1 MILYPET
8 LIPVGLIARNFR
20 KFYNINLFFMDKNT
34 LLAVVLSG
42 AIMVGWYALFPPPDP
57 PPREVVN
64 TVELATDQNITSSR
78 TESAV
83 TKYADSSFSTT
94 STLSSI
100 AEVDSSLPSKEII
113 IETDNY
119 RLVLDT
125 RGGIGKS
132 LQLKHFK
139 HTKPRLTLSTW
150 FPFLT
155 TFIGPDYRDEVTEDN
170 RVQMFGNHLEEVPAF
185 SQEFKNDTRT
195 SAAFRNAVFASSAE
209 NLVLEDGEGSA
220 TLTLTSPIV
229 NGLQMIKIFEV
240 TPDSYILNYRVQ
252 LINRS
257 NEVRA
262 LEVLYFFGEQR
273 LSDSNGGMQQVSH
286 EGPVFFFD
294 ESLQTESTDNIEN
307 ELPVTQMKWLG
318 VEDQYFIS
326 AAVPMTP
333 VRNGFFRAGA
343 YLSEPQPNVQGERM
357 LSPYFGVAL
366 PPTNLQPNLLVESDF
381 KMYYGPK
388 EDQELLKFGHSLVV
402 SHDMTLEILAAPL
415 LDLLRWIYGY
425 VGNYGVAIII
435 LTIIVRLV
443 LFPLTYKGMKSMK
456 RMQQLSPRMKKLQ
469 AKYKNNKEKLNKEM
483 MALYRKNRVNP
494 LGGCLPMLLQL
505 PVFFAL
511 YSSLSSAVELRHA
524 PFMLWISDLSQPDGL
539 GITPLLMGAS
549 MYFQQKL
556 TPQTAMMDSTQ
567 AKVMQMLPFIF
578 TIFTFTF
585 PSGLTL
591 YWVTSNILSIAQQQ
605 IINRIKTPE
614 MQD

>member
-1 MILYPET
+1 
-8 LIPVGLIARNFR
+8 
-20 KFYNINLFFMDKNT
+20 MDKNT

-42 AIMVGWYALFPPPDP
+42 AIMVGWYALFPPPEP

-64 TVELATDQNITSSR
+64 TVDQPLTEHKSASSR
-78 TESAV
+78 TELAETGYS
-83 TKYADSSFSTT
+83 DSTVSTAAP
-94 STLSSI
+94 LASI
-100 AEVDSSLPSKEII
+100 AEVDSSLPSKEVS

-125 RGGIGKS
+125 RGGIAKS

-150 FPFLT
+150 FPMLT
-155 TFIGPDYRDEVTEDN
+155 SFIGPDYRDEVTEDN
-170 RVQMFGNHLEEVPAF
+170 RVQMFGNHLAEVPAF
-185 SQEFKNDTRT
+185 TQEFKNDPKT
-195 SAAFRNAVFASSAE
+195 SALFRNAVFATSAE
-209 NLVLEDGEGSA
+209 EIVLDEGEGKV
-220 TLTLTSPIV
+220 TLTLTSPV
-229 NGLQMIKIFEV
+229 LNGLQLIKYFEV
-240 TPDSYILNYRVQ
+240 TPDSYIINYRVQ

-257 NEVRA
+257 NEAQAV
-262 LEVLYFFGEQR
+262 EVLYFFGEQR
-273 LSDSNGGMQQVSH
+273 LSDSNGGMSQVSH
-286 EGPVFFFD
+286 EGPVFYFD
-294 ESLQTESTDNIEN
+294 ESLQTETTDNIEG

-326 AAVPMTP
+326 AAVPMTT
-333 VRNGFFRAGA
+333 VRNGLFRAGA
-343 YLSEPQPNVQGERM
+343 YLSDPQPNVQGERL

-381 KMYYGPK
+381 RMYYGPK
-388 EDQELLKFGHSLVV
+388 EDEELLKFGHNLVV
-402 SHDMTLEILAAPL
+402 SHDMTLEVLAGPL
-415 LDLLRWIYGY
+415 LDLLRLIYSY

-443 LFPLTYKGMKSMK
+443 LFPLTFKGMKSMK

-483 MALYRKNRVNP
+483 MELYRKNRVNP
-494 LGGCLPMLLQL
+494 LGGCLPMLLQI

-524 PFMLWISDLSQPDGL
+524 PFMFWISDLSQPDGL

-591 YWVTSNILSIAQQQ
+591 YWVTSNVLSIAQQQ

>member
-1 MILYPET
+1 
-8 LIPVGLIARNFR
+8 
-20 KFYNINLFFMDKNT
+20 MDKNT
-34 LLAVVLSG
+34 LLAVLLSG
-42 AIMVGWYALFPPPDP
+42 AIMVGWYALFPPPEP
-57 PPREVVN
+57 PPQEVFN
-64 TVELATDQNITSSR
+64 TVDQSLNEQNSGSSR
-78 TESAV
+78 TDSTETRYTDSTLSSA
-83 TKYADSSFSTT
+83 AP
-94 STLSSI
+94 LSSI
-100 AEVDSSLPSKEII
+100 AEVDSSLPSREVS

-125 RGGIGKS
+125 RGGIAKS

-155 TFIGPDYRDEVTEDN
+155 SFIGPDYRDEVTEDN
-170 RVQMFGNHLEEVPAF
+170 RVEMLGNHLAEVPAF
-185 SQEFKNDTRT
+185 TQEFKNDQKT
-195 SAAFRNAVFASSAE
+195 SALFRNAVFATSAE
-209 NLVLEDGEGSA
+209 KIVLDEGEGKV
-220 TLTLTSPIV
+220 TLTLTSPIL
-229 NGLQMIKIFEV
+229 NGLQLIKFFEV
-240 TPDSYILNYRVQ
+240 TPGSYILNYRVQ

-257 NEVRA
+257 NEA
-262 LEVLYFFGEQR
+262 KSLEVLYFFGEQR
-273 LSDSNGGMQQVSH
+273 LSDSSGGMQQVSH
-286 EGPVFFFD
+286 EGPVFYFD
-294 ESLQTESTDNIEN
+294 ESLQTETTDNIEG

-326 AAVPMTP
+326 AAFPMTT

-343 YLSEPQPNVQGERM
+343 YLSAPQPNIQGERL

-381 KMYYGPK
+381 SMYYGPK
-388 EDQELLKFGHSLVV
+388 EDEELLKFGHNLVE
-402 SHDMTLEILAAPL
+402 SHDMTLEILAGPL
-415 LDLLRWIYGY
+415 LDLLRLIYGY

-443 LFPLTYKGMKSMK
+443 LFPLTFKGMKSMK

-483 MALYRKNRVNP
+483 MELYRKNRVNP
-494 LGGCLPMLLQL
+494 LGGCLPMLLQI

-524 PFMLWISDLSQPDGL
+524 PFMFWISDLSQPDGL

-556 TPQTAMMDSTQ
+556 TPQTAMMDPTQ

-591 YWVTSNILSIAQQQ
+591 YWVTSNVLSIAQQQ

-614 MQD
+614 MQE

>member
-1 MILYPET
+1 
-8 LIPVGLIARNFR
+8 
-20 KFYNINLFFMDKNT
+20 MDKNT

-42 AIMVGWYALFPPPDP
+42 AIMVGWYALFPPPEP

-64 TVELATDQNITSSR
+64 TVDQTLTEHKSASSR
-78 TESAV
+78 TEIAETGYS
-83 TKYADSSFSTT
+83 D
-94 STLSSI
+94 STLSTAAPLTSI
-100 AEVDSSLPSKEII
+100 AEVDSSLPSKEVS

-125 RGGIGKS
+125 RGGIAKS

-150 FPFLT
+150 FPMLT
-155 TFIGPDYRDEVTEDN
+155 SFIGPDYRDEVTEDN
-170 RVQMFGNHLEEVPAF
+170 RVQMFGNHLAEVPAF
-185 SQEFKNDTRT
+185 TQEFKNDPKT
-195 SAAFRNAVFASSAE
+195 SALFRNAVFAASAE
-209 NLVLEDGEGSA
+209 EIVLDEGEGKV
-220 TLTLTSPIV
+220 TLTLTSPV
-229 NGLQMIKIFEV
+229 LNGLQLIKYFEV
-240 TPDSYILNYRVQ
+240 TPDSYIINYRVQ

-257 NEVRA
+257 NEAQAV
-262 LEVLYFFGEQR
+262 EVLYFFGEQR
-273 LSDSNGGMQQVSH
+273 LSDSNGGMSQVSH
-286 EGPVFFFD
+286 EGPVFYFD
-294 ESLQTESTDNIEN
+294 ESLQTETTDNIEG

-326 AAVPMTP
+326 AAVPMTT
-333 VRNGFFRAGA
+333 VRNGLFRAGA
-343 YLSEPQPNVQGERM
+343 YLSDPQPNVQGERL

-381 KMYYGPK
+381 RMYYGPK
-388 EDQELLKFGHSLVV
+388 EDEELLKFGHNLVV
-402 SHDMTLEILAAPL
+402 SHDMTLEVLAGPL
-415 LDLLRWIYGY
+415 LDLLRLIYSY

-443 LFPLTYKGMKSMK
+443 LFPLTFKGMKSMK

-483 MALYRKNRVNP
+483 MELYRKNRVNP
-494 LGGCLPMLLQL
+494 LGGCLPMLLQI

-524 PFMLWISDLSQPDGL
+524 PFMFWISDLSQPDGL

-591 YWVTSNILSIAQQQ
+591 YWVTSNVLSIAQQQ

>member
-1 MILYPET
+1 
-8 LIPVGLIARNFR
+8 
-20 KFYNINLFFMDKNT
+20 MDKNT

-42 AIMVGWYALFPPPDP
+42 AIMVGWYALFPPPEP
-57 PPREVVN
+57 PPREIVQ
-64 TVELATDQNITSSR
+64 TSDQTLTEQNVASSR
-78 TESAV
+78 TET
-83 TKYADSSFSTT
+83 TKTGYIEPTHSTAAP
-94 STLSSI
+94 LSSI
-100 AEVDSSLPSKEII
+100 AEVDSSLPSKEVS

-125 RGGIGKS
+125 RGGIAKS

-150 FPFLT
+150 FPILT
-155 TFIGPDYRDEVTEDN
+155 SFIGPDYSDEVTENN
-170 RVQMFGNHLEEVPAF
+170 RVQMLGNHLAEVPAF
-185 SQEFKNDTRT
+185 SQDFKNAPEIT
-195 SAAFRNAVFASSAE
+195 ALFRNAVFASSAE
-209 NLVLEDGEGSA
+209 EIFAGEGEGNVV
-220 TLTLTSPIV
+220 LTLTSPII
-229 NGLQMIKIFEV
+229 NGLQLIKFFEV
-240 TPDSYILNYRVQ
+240 TPESYILNFRVQ

-257 NEVRA
+257 NKTQAV
-262 LEVLYFFGEQR
+262 EVLYFFGEQR
-273 LSDSNGGMQQVSH
+273 LSDSDGGMQQVSH
-286 EGPVFFFD
+286 EGPVFYFD
-294 ESLQTESTDNIEN
+294 ESLQTETTDNIEG

-343 YLSEPQPNVQGERM
+343 YLSDPQPNVQGERL

-381 KMYYGPK
+381 RMYFGPK
-388 EDQELLKFGHSLVV
+388 ADDELLKFGHNLVE
-402 SHDMTLEILAAPL
+402 SHDMMLETLAAPL
-415 LDLLRWIYGY
+415 LDLLRMIYGY

-435 LTIIVRLV
+435 LTTIVRLV
-443 LFPLTYKGMKSMK
+443 LFPLTFKGMKSMK
-456 RMQQLSPRMKKLQ
+456 RMQQLTPRMKKLQ
-469 AKYKNNKEKLNKEM
+469 EKYKNNKEKLNKEM
-483 MALYRKNRVNP
+483 MELYRKNRVNP

-511 YSSLSSAVELRHA
+511 YSALSSAVELRHA
-524 PFMLWISDLSQPDGL
+524 PFIFWISDLSQPDGL
-539 GITPLLMGAS
+539 GITPILMGAS
-549 MYFQQKL
+549 MYIQQKM

>member
-1 MILYPET
+1 
-8 LIPVGLIARNFR
+8 
-20 KFYNINLFFMDKNT
+20 MDKNT

-42 AIMVGWYALFPPPDP
+42 AIMIGWYAIFPPPEP
-57 PPREVVN
+57 PLNNVVN
-64 TVELATDQNITSSR
+64 TVDQTLTDQNAVSSR
-78 TESAV
+78 TDSSEL
-83 TKYADSSFSTT
+83 KYADSNLSTAEP
-94 STLSSI
+94 LSSI
-100 AEVDSSLPSKEII
+100 AEVDSSLPSKEVV
-113 IETDNY
+113 IETENY
-119 RLVLDT
+119 RLILDT

-155 TFIGPDYRDEVTEDN
+155 SFIGPDYRDEVTAGN

-185 SQEFKNDTRT
+185 TQEFINDAKT
-195 SAAFRNAVFASSAE
+195 SALFRNAVFASSAE
-209 NLVLEDGEGSA
+209 NLVLEEGEGNV

-229 NGLQMIKIFEV
+229 NGLQLIKIFEA
-240 TPDSYILNYRVQ
+240 TPASYILNYRVQ

-257 NEVRA
+257 DEVRA

-326 AAVPMTP
+326 AAVPMTT
-333 VRNGFFRAGA
+333 VRNGFFRAGT
-343 YLSEPQPNVQGERM
+343 YLSEPQRNVQSERK

-366 PPTNLQPNLLVESDF
+366 PPTNLQPNLLVESEF

-388 EDQELLKFGHSLVV
+388 EDEELMKFGHNLVV
-402 SHDMTLEILAAPL
+402 SHDMTLEVLAGPL
-415 LDLLRWIYGY
+415 LDLLRMIYGY

-483 MALYRKNRVNP
+483 MGLYRKNRVNP

-524 PFMLWISDLSQPDGL
+524 PFILWISDLSQPDGL

>member
-1 MILYPET
+1 
-8 LIPVGLIARNFR
+8 
-20 KFYNINLFFMDKNT
+20 MDKNT

-42 AIMVGWYALFPPPDP
+42 AIMVGWYALFPPPEP

-64 TVELATDQNITSSR
+64 TVDQTLTEHKSASSR
-78 TESAV
+78 TEIAETGYS
-83 TKYADSSFSTT
+83 DSTVSTAAP
-94 STLSSI
+94 LASI
-100 AEVDSSLPSKEII
+100 AEVDSSLPSKEVS

-125 RGGIGKS
+125 RGGIAKS

-150 FPFLT
+150 FPMLT
-155 TFIGPDYRDEVTEDN
+155 SFIGPDYRDEVTEDN
-170 RVQMFGNHLEEVPAF
+170 RVQMFGNHLADVPAF
-185 SQEFKNDTRT
+185 TQEFKNDPKT
-195 SAAFRNAVFASSAE
+195 SALFRNAVFATSAE
-209 NLVLEDGEGSA
+209 EIVLDEGEGKV
-220 TLTLTSPIV
+220 TLTLTSPV
-229 NGLQMIKIFEV
+229 LNELQLIKYFEV
-240 TPDSYILNYRVQ
+240 TPDSYIINYRVQ

-257 NEVRA
+257 NEAQAV
-262 LEVLYFFGEQR
+262 EVLYFFGEQR
-273 LSDSNGGMQQVSH
+273 LSDSNGGMSQVSH
-286 EGPVFFFD
+286 EGPVFYFD
-294 ESLQTESTDNIEN
+294 ESLQTETTDNIEG

-326 AAVPMTP
+326 AAVPMTT
-333 VRNGFFRAGA
+333 VRNGLFRAGA
-343 YLSEPQPNVQGERM
+343 YLSDPQPNVQGERL

-381 KMYYGPK
+381 RMYYGPK
-388 EDQELLKFGHSLVV
+388 EDEELLKFGHNLVV
-402 SHDMTLEILAAPL
+402 SHDMTLEVLAGPL
-415 LDLLRWIYGY
+415 LDLLRLIYSY

-443 LFPLTYKGMKSMK
+443 LFPLTFKGMKSMK

-483 MALYRKNRVNP
+483 MELYRKNRVNP
-494 LGGCLPMLLQL
+494 LGGCLPMLLQI

-524 PFMLWISDLSQPDGL
+524 PFMFWISDLSQPDGL

-591 YWVTSNILSIAQQQ
+591 YWVTSNVLSIAQQQ

>member
-1 MILYPET
+1 
-8 LIPVGLIARNFR
+8 
-20 KFYNINLFFMDKNT
+20 MDKNT

-42 AIMVGWYALFPPPDP
+42 AIMVGWYALFPPPEP

-64 TVELATDQNITSSR
+64 TVDQTLTEHKSASSR
-78 TESAV
+78 TELAETGYS
-83 TKYADSSFSTT
+83 DSTVSTAAPLT
-94 STLSSI
+94 SI
-100 AEVDSSLPSKEII
+100 AEVDSSLPSKEVS

-125 RGGIGKS
+125 RGGIAKS

-150 FPFLT
+150 FPMLT
-155 TFIGPDYRDEVTEDN
+155 SFIGPDYRDEVTEDN
-170 RVQMFGNHLEEVPAF
+170 RVQMFGNHLAEVPAF
-185 SQEFKNDTRT
+185 TQEFKNDPKT
-195 SAAFRNAVFASSAE
+195 SALFRNAVFATSAE
-209 NLVLEDGEGSA
+209 EIVLDEGEGKV
-220 TLTLTSPIV
+220 TLTLTSPV
-229 NGLQMIKIFEV
+229 LNGLQLIKYFEV
-240 TPDSYILNYRVQ
+240 TPDSYIINYRVQ

-257 NEVRA
+257 NEAQAV
-262 LEVLYFFGEQR
+262 EVLYFFGEQR
-273 LSDSNGGMQQVSH
+273 LSDSNGGMSQVSH
-286 EGPVFFFD
+286 EGPVFYFD
-294 ESLQTESTDNIEN
+294 ESLQTETTDNIEG

-326 AAVPMTP
+326 AAVPMTT
-333 VRNGFFRAGA
+333 VRNGLFRAGA
-343 YLSEPQPNVQGERM
+343 YLSDPQPNVQGERL

-381 KMYYGPK
+381 RMYYGPK
-388 EDQELLKFGHSLVV
+388 EDEELLKFGHNLVV
-402 SHDMTLEILAAPL
+402 SHDMTLEVLAGPL
-415 LDLLRWIYGY
+415 LDLLRLIYSY

-443 LFPLTYKGMKSMK
+443 LFPLTFKGMKSMK

-483 MALYRKNRVNP
+483 MELYRKNRVNP
-494 LGGCLPMLLQL
+494 LGGCLPMLLQI

-524 PFMLWISDLSQPDGL
+524 PFMFWISDLSQPDGL

-591 YWVTSNILSIAQQQ
+591 YWVTSNVLSIAQQQ

>member
-1 MILYPET
+1 
-8 LIPVGLIARNFR
+8 
-20 KFYNINLFFMDKNT
+20 MDKNT

-42 AIMVGWYALFPPPDP
+42 AIMIGWYAIFPPPEP
-57 PPREVVN
+57 PLNNVVN
-64 TVELATDQNITSSR
+64 TVDQTLTDQNAVSSR
-78 TESAV
+78 TDSSEL
-83 TKYADSSFSTT
+83 KYADSNLSTAAP
-94 STLSSI
+94 LSSI
-100 AEVDSSLPSKEII
+100 AEVDSSLPSKEVV
-113 IETDNY
+113 IETENY
-119 RLVLDT
+119 RLILDT

-155 TFIGPDYRDEVTEDN
+155 SFIGPDYRDEVTAGN

-185 SQEFKNDTRT
+185 TQEFINDAKT
-195 SAAFRNAVFASSAE
+195 SALFRNAVFASSAE
-209 NLVLEDGEGSA
+209 NLVLEEGEGNV

-229 NGLQMIKIFEV
+229 NGLQLIKIFEV
-240 TPDSYILNYRVQ
+240 TPASYILNYRVQ

-257 NEVRA
+257 DEVRA

-273 LSDSNGGMQQVSH
+273 LSDSNGGMQQISH

-326 AAVPMTP
+326 AAVPMTT
-333 VRNGFFRAGA
+333 VRNGFFRAGT
-343 YLSEPQPNVQGERM
+343 YLSEPQRNVQSERK

-366 PPTNLQPNLLVESDF
+366 PPTNLQPNLLVESEF

-388 EDQELLKFGHSLVV
+388 EDEELMKFGHNLVV
-402 SHDMTLEILAAPL
+402 SHDMTLEVLAGPL
-415 LDLLRWIYGY
+415 LDLLRMIYGY

-435 LTIIVRLV
+435 LTIIVRIV

-483 MALYRKNRVNP
+483 MGLYRKNRVNP

-524 PFMLWISDLSQPDGL
+524 PFILWISDLSQPDGL

>member
-1 MILYPET
+1 
-8 LIPVGLIARNFR
+8 
-20 KFYNINLFFMDKNT
+20 MDKNT
-34 LLAVVLSG
+34 LLAVALSG
-42 AIMVGWYALFPPPDP
+42 AIMVGWYALFPPAE
-57 PPREVVN
+57 PRPVNFVN
-64 TVELATDQNITSSR
+64 TVENSLTEQNELSSR
-78 TESAV
+78 TERADPGYTGSNLSSA
-83 TKYADSSFSTT
+83 TP
-94 STLSSI
+94 LSSI
-100 AEVDSSLPSKEII
+100 VEVDSSLPSKEVS

-119 RLVLDT
+119 QLVLDT
-125 RGGIGKS
+125 RGGIAKS
-132 LQLKHFK
+132 LQLKQFK

-155 TFIGPDYRDEVTEDN
+155 SFIGPDYREEVTQDN
-170 RVQMFGNHLEEVPAF
+170 RVQMFGNHLASVPAF
-185 SQEFKNDTRT
+185 SQEFKNDAKTD
-195 SAAFRNAVFASSAE
+195 ALFRNAVFATSADE
-209 NLVLEDGEGSA
+209 IVLTEGEGEV
-220 TLTLTSPIV
+220 TLTLTSPIL
-229 NGLQMIKIFEV
+229 NGLQLIKFFEIS
-240 TPDSYILNYRVQ
+240 PDSYIINYRVQ

-257 NEVRA
+257 NKTQA

-273 LSDSNGGMQQVSH
+273 LSDSSGGMQQVAH
-286 EGPVFFFD
+286 EGPVFYFD
-294 ESLQTESTDNIEN
+294 ESLQTETTDNIEG

-333 VRNGFFRAGA
+333 VRNGLFRAGT
-343 YLSEPQPNVQGERM
+343 YLSNPQANVRGEQL

-366 PPTNLQPNLLVESDF
+366 PSTDLQPNLLVESEF
-381 KMYYGPK
+381 RMYYGPK
-388 EDQELLKFGHSLVV
+388 EDEELLKFGHNLLV
-402 SHDMTLEILAAPL
+402 SHDMTLEVLAGPL
-415 LDLLRWIYGY
+415 LDLLRLIYGY

-435 LTIIVRLV
+435 LTIIVRLL
-443 LFPLTYKGMKSMK
+443 LFPLTFKGMKSMK

-494 LGGCLPMLLQL
+494 LGGCLPMLLQI

-524 PFMLWISDLSQPDGL
+524 PFMFWISDLSQPDGL

-556 TPQTAMMDSTQ
+556 TPQTAMMDPTQ

-591 YWVTSNILSIAQQQ
+591 YWVTSNVLSIAQQQ

>member
-1 MILYPET
+1 
-8 LIPVGLIARNFR
+8 
-20 KFYNINLFFMDKNT
+20 MDKNT

-42 AIMVGWYALFPPPDP
+42 AIMIGWYAIFPPPEP
-57 PPREVVN
+57 PLNNVVN
-64 TVELATDQNITSSR
+64 TVDQTLTDQNAVSSR
-78 TESAV
+78 TDSSEL
-83 TKYADSSFSTT
+83 KYADSNLSTAAP
-94 STLSSI
+94 LSSI
-100 AEVDSSLPSKEII
+100 AEVDSSLPSKEVV
-113 IETDNY
+113 IETENY
-119 RLVLDT
+119 RLILDT

-155 TFIGPDYRDEVTEDN
+155 SFIGPDYRDEVTAGN

-185 SQEFKNDTRT
+185 TQEFINDAKT
-195 SAAFRNAVFASSAE
+195 SALFRNAVFASSAE
-209 NLVLEDGEGSA
+209 NLVLEEGEGNV

-229 NGLQMIKIFEV
+229 NGLQLIKIFEV
-240 TPDSYILNYRVQ
+240 TPASYILNYRVQ

-257 NEVRA
+257 DEVRA

-273 LSDSNGGMQQVSH
+273 LSDSNGGMQQISH

-294 ESLQTESTDNIEN
+294 DSLQTESTDNIEN

-326 AAVPMTP
+326 AAVPMTT
-333 VRNGFFRAGA
+333 VRNGFFRAGT
-343 YLSEPQPNVQGERM
+343 YLSEPQRNVQSERK

-366 PPTNLQPNLLVESDF
+366 PPTNLQPNLLVESEF

-388 EDQELLKFGHSLVV
+388 EDEELMKFGHNLVV
-402 SHDMTLEILAAPL
+402 SHDMTLEVLAGPL
-415 LDLLRWIYGY
+415 LDLLRMIYGY

-435 LTIIVRLV
+435 LTIIVRIV

-483 MALYRKNRVNP
+483 MGLYRKNRVNP

-524 PFMLWISDLSQPDGL
+524 PFILWISDLSQPDGL

>member
-1 MILYPET
+1 
-8 LIPVGLIARNFR
+8 
-20 KFYNINLFFMDKNT
+20 MDKNT

-42 AIMVGWYALFPPPDP
+42 AIMIGWYAIFPPPEP
-57 PPREVVN
+57 PLNNVVN
-64 TVELATDQNITSSR
+64 TVDQTLTDQNAVSSR
-78 TESAV
+78 TDSSEL
-83 TKYADSSFSTT
+83 KYADSNLNTAAP
-94 STLSSI
+94 LSSI
-100 AEVDSSLPSKEII
+100 AEVDSSLPSKEVV
-113 IETDNY
+113 IETENY
-119 RLVLDT
+119 RLILDT

-155 TFIGPDYRDEVTEDN
+155 SFIGPDYRDEVTAGN

-185 SQEFKNDTRT
+185 TQEFINDAKT
-195 SAAFRNAVFASSAE
+195 SALFRNAVFASSAE
-209 NLVLEDGEGSA
+209 NLVLEEGEGNV

-229 NGLQMIKIFEV
+229 NGLQLIKIFEA
-240 TPDSYILNYRVQ
+240 TPASYILNYRVQ

-257 NEVRA
+257 DEVRA

-273 LSDSNGGMQQVSH
+273 LSDSNGGMQQISH

-326 AAVPMTP
+326 AAVPMTT
-333 VRNGFFRAGA
+333 VRNGFFRAGT
-343 YLSEPQPNVQGERM
+343 YLSEPQRNVQSERK

-366 PPTNLQPNLLVESDF
+366 PPTNLQPNLLVESEF

-388 EDQELLKFGHSLVV
+388 EDEELMKFGHNLVV
-402 SHDMTLEILAAPL
+402 SHDMTLEVLAGPL
-415 LDLLRWIYGY
+415 LDLLRMIYGY

-483 MALYRKNRVNP
+483 MGLYRKNRVNP

-524 PFMLWISDLSQPDGL
+524 PFILWISDLSQPDGL

>member
-1 MILYPET
+1 
-8 LIPVGLIARNFR
+8 
-20 KFYNINLFFMDKNT
+20 MDKNT

-42 AIMVGWYALFPPPDP
+42 AIMVGWYALFPPPEP

-64 TVELATDQNITSSR
+64 TVDQTLTEHKSASSR
-78 TESAV
+78 TEIAETGYS
-83 TKYADSSFSTT
+83 D
-94 STLSSI
+94 STLSTAAPLASI
-100 AEVDSSLPSKEII
+100 AEVDSSLPSKEVS

-125 RGGIGKS
+125 RGGIAKS

-150 FPFLT
+150 FPMLT
-155 TFIGPDYRDEVTEDN
+155 SFIGPDYRDEVTEDN
-170 RVQMFGNHLEEVPAF
+170 RVQMFGNHLAEVPAF
-185 SQEFKNDTRT
+185 TQEFKNDPKT
-195 SAAFRNAVFASSAE
+195 SALFRNAVFATSAE
-209 NLVLEDGEGSA
+209 EIVLDEGEGKV
-220 TLTLTSPIV
+220 TLTLTSPV
-229 NGLQMIKIFEV
+229 LNGLQLVKYFEV
-240 TPDSYILNYRVQ
+240 TPGNYIINYRVQ

-257 NEVRA
+257 NEAQAV
-262 LEVLYFFGEQR
+262 EVLYFFGEQR
-273 LSDSNGGMQQVSH
+273 LSDSNGGMSQVSH
-286 EGPVFFFD
+286 EGPVFYFD
-294 ESLQTESTDNIEN
+294 ESLQTETTDNIEG

-326 AAVPMTP
+326 AAVPMTT
-333 VRNGFFRAGA
+333 VRNGLFRAGA
-343 YLSEPQPNVQGERM
+343 YLSDPQPNVQGERL

-381 KMYYGPK
+381 RMYYGPK
-388 EDQELLKFGHSLVV
+388 EDEELLKFGHNLVV
-402 SHDMTLEILAAPL
+402 SHDMTLEVLAGPL
-415 LDLLRWIYGY
+415 LDLLRLIYSY

-443 LFPLTYKGMKSMK
+443 LFPLTFKGMKSMK

-483 MALYRKNRVNP
+483 MELYRKNRVNP
-494 LGGCLPMLLQL
+494 LGGCLPMLLQI

-524 PFMLWISDLSQPDGL
+524 PFMFWISDLSQPDGL

-591 YWVTSNILSIAQQQ
+591 YWVTSNVLSIAQQQ

>member
-1 MILYPET
+1 
-8 LIPVGLIARNFR
+8 
-20 KFYNINLFFMDKNT
+20 MDKNT

-42 AIMVGWYALFPPPDP
+42 AIMVGWYALFPPPEP
-57 PPREVVN
+57 PPREIVQ
-64 TVELATDQNITSSR
+64 TFDQTLTEQNVASSR
-78 TESAV
+78 TET
-83 TKYADSSFSTT
+83 TKTGYIEPTHSTAAP
-94 STLSSI
+94 LSSI
-100 AEVDSSLPSKEII
+100 AEVDSSLPSKEVS

-125 RGGIGKS
+125 RGGIAKS

-150 FPFLT
+150 FPILT
-155 TFIGPDYRDEVTEDN
+155 SFIGPDYSDEVTENN
-170 RVQMFGNHLEEVPAF
+170 RVQMLGNHLAEVPAF
-185 SQEFKNDTRT
+185 SQDFKNAPEIT
-195 SAAFRNAVFASSAE
+195 ALIRNAVFASSAE
-209 NLVLEDGEGSA
+209 EIFAGEGEGNVG
-220 TLTLTSPIV
+220 LTLTSPII
-229 NGLQMIKIFEV
+229 NGLQLIKFFEV
-240 TPDSYILNYRVQ
+240 TPESYILNFRVQ

-257 NEVRA
+257 NKTQAV
-262 LEVLYFFGEQR
+262 EVLYFFGEQR
-273 LSDSNGGMQQVSH
+273 LSDSDGGMQQVSH
-286 EGPVFFFD
+286 EGPVFYFD
-294 ESLQTESTDNIEN
+294 ESLQTETTDNIEG

-326 AAVPMTP
+326 AAVPMSP

-343 YLSEPQPNVQGERM
+343 YLSDPQPNVQGERL

-381 KMYYGPK
+381 RMYYGPK
-388 EDQELLKFGHSLVV
+388 ADDELLKFGHNLVE
-402 SHDMTLEILAAPL
+402 SHDMMLETLAAPL
-415 LDLLRWIYGY
+415 LDLLRMIYGY

-435 LTIIVRLV
+435 LTTIVRLV
-443 LFPLTYKGMKSMK
+443 LFPLTFKGMKSMK
-456 RMQQLSPRMKKLQ
+456 RMQQLTPRMKKLQ
-469 AKYKNNKEKLNKEM
+469 EKYKNNKEKLNKEM
-483 MALYRKNRVNP
+483 MELYRKNRVNP

-511 YSSLSSAVELRHA
+511 YSALSSAVELRHA
-524 PFMLWISDLSQPDGL
+524 PFIFWISDLSQPDGL
-539 GITPLLMGAS
+539 GITPILMGAS
-549 MYFQQKL
+549 MYIQQKM

>member
-1 MILYPET
+1 
-8 LIPVGLIARNFR
+8 
-20 KFYNINLFFMDKNT
+20 MDKNT

-42 AIMVGWYALFPPPDP
+42 AIMVGWYALFPPPEP

-64 TVELATDQNITSSR
+64 TVDQTLTEHKSASSR
-78 TESAV
+78 TEIAETGYS
-83 TKYADSSFSTT
+83 D
-94 STLSSI
+94 STLSTAAPLASI
-100 AEVDSSLPSKEII
+100 AEVDSSLPSKEVS

-125 RGGIGKS
+125 RGGIAKS

-150 FPFLT
+150 FPMLT
-155 TFIGPDYRDEVTEDN
+155 SFIGPDYRDEVTEDN
-170 RVQMFGNHLEEVPAF
+170 RVQMFGNHLAEVPAF
-185 SQEFKNDTRT
+185 IQEFKNDPKT
-195 SAAFRNAVFASSAE
+195 SALFRNAVFAASAE
-209 NLVLEDGEGSA
+209 EIVLDEGEGKV
-220 TLTLTSPIV
+220 TLTLTSPV
-229 NGLQMIKIFEV
+229 LNGLQLIKYFEV
-240 TPDSYILNYRVQ
+240 TPDSYIINYRVQ

-257 NEVRA
+257 NEAQAV
-262 LEVLYFFGEQR
+262 EVLYFFGEQR

-286 EGPVFFFD
+286 EGPVFYFD
-294 ESLQTESTDNIEN
+294 ESLQTETTDNIEG

-326 AAVPMTP
+326 AAVPMTT
-333 VRNGFFRAGA
+333 VRNGLFRAGA
-343 YLSEPQPNVQGERM
+343 YLSDPQPNVQGERL

-381 KMYYGPK
+381 RMYYGPK
-388 EDQELLKFGHSLVV
+388 EDEELLKFGHNLVV
-402 SHDMTLEILAAPL
+402 SHDMTLEVLAGPL
-415 LDLLRWIYGY
+415 LDLLRLIYSY

-443 LFPLTYKGMKSMK
+443 LFPLTFKGMKSMK

-483 MALYRKNRVNP
+483 MELYRKNRVNP
-494 LGGCLPMLLQL
+494 LGGCLPMLLQI

-524 PFMLWISDLSQPDGL
+524 PFMFWISDLSQPDGL

-591 YWVTSNILSIAQQQ
+591 YWVTSNVLSIAQQQ

>member
-1 MILYPET
+1 
-8 LIPVGLIARNFR
+8 
-20 KFYNINLFFMDKNT
+20 MDKNT

-42 AIMVGWYALFPPPDP
+42 AIMIGWYAIFPPPEP
-57 PPREVVN
+57 PLNNVVN
-64 TVELATDQNITSSR
+64 TVDQTLTDQNAVSSR
-78 TESAV
+78 TDSSEL
-83 TKYADSSFSTT
+83 KYADSNLSTAAP
-94 STLSSI
+94 LSSI
-100 AEVDSSLPSKEII
+100 AEVDSSLPSKEVV
-113 IETDNY
+113 IETENY
-119 RLVLDT
+119 RLILDT

-155 TFIGPDYRDEVTEDN
+155 SFIGPDYRDEVTAGN

-185 SQEFKNDTRT
+185 TQEFINDAKT
-195 SAAFRNAVFASSAE
+195 SALFRNAVFASSAE
-209 NLVLEDGEGSA
+209 NLVLEEGEGNV

-229 NGLQMIKIFEV
+229 NGLQLIKIFEA
-240 TPDSYILNYRVQ
+240 TPASYILNYRVQ

-257 NEVRA
+257 DEVRA

-294 ESLQTESTDNIEN
+294 DSLQTESTDNIEN

-326 AAVPMTP
+326 AAVPMTT
-333 VRNGFFRAGA
+333 VRNGFFRAGT
-343 YLSEPQPNVQGERM
+343 YLSEPQRNVQSERK

-366 PPTNLQPNLLVESDF
+366 PPTNLQPNLLVESEF

-388 EDQELLKFGHSLVV
+388 EDEELMKFGHNLVV
-402 SHDMTLEILAAPL
+402 SHDMTLEVLAGPL
-415 LDLLRWIYGY
+415 LDLLRMIYGY

-483 MALYRKNRVNP
+483 MGLYRKNRVNP

-524 PFMLWISDLSQPDGL
+524 PFILWISDLSQPDGL

>member
-1 MILYPET
+1 
-8 LIPVGLIARNFR
+8 
-20 KFYNINLFFMDKNT
+20 MDKNT

-42 AIMVGWYALFPPPDP
+42 AIMVGWYALFPPPEP
-57 PPREVVN
+57 PPREIVQ
-64 TVELATDQNITSSR
+64 TFDQTLTEQNVASSR
-78 TESAV
+78 TET
-83 TKYADSSFSTT
+83 TKTGYIEPTNSTAAH
-94 STLSSI
+94 LSSI
-100 AEVDSSLPSKEII
+100 AEVDSSLPSKEVS

-125 RGGIGKS
+125 RGGIAKS

-150 FPFLT
+150 FPILT
-155 TFIGPDYRDEVTEDN
+155 SFIGPDYSDEVTENN
-170 RVQMFGNHLEEVPAF
+170 RVQMLGNHLAEVPAF
-185 SQEFKNDTRT
+185 SQDFKNAPEIT
-195 SAAFRNAVFASSAE
+195 ALFRNAVFASSADE
-209 NLVLEDGEGSA
+209 VVLDEGEDIFS
-220 TLTLTSPIV
+220 LTLTSPIIK
-229 NGLQMIKIFEV
+229 GLQLIKFFEV
-240 TPDSYILNYRVQ
+240 SQDSYILNYRVQ

-257 NEVRA
+257 NESQAV
-262 LEVLYFFGEQR
+262 EVLYFFGEQR
-273 LSDSNGGMQQVSH
+273 LSDSDGGMQQVSH
-286 EGPVFFFD
+286 EGPVFYFD
-294 ESLQTESTDNIEN
+294 ESLQTETTEDIEG

-333 VRNGFFRAGA
+333 IRNGFFRAGA
-343 YLSEPQPNVQGERM
+343 YLSDPQPNVQGERL

-381 KMYYGPK
+381 RMYYGPK
-388 EDQELLKFGHSLVV
+388 ADDELLKFGHNLVE
-402 SHDMTLEILAAPL
+402 SHDMMLETLAAPL
-415 LDLLRWIYGY
+415 LDLLRMIYGY

-435 LTIIVRLV
+435 LTTIVRLV
-443 LFPLTYKGMKSMK
+443 LFPLTFKGMKSMK
-456 RMQQLSPRMKKLQ
+456 RMQQLTPRMKKLQ
-469 AKYKNNKEKLNKEM
+469 EKYKNNKEKLNKEM

-511 YSSLSSAVELRHA
+511 YSALSSAVELRHA
-524 PFMLWISDLSQPDGL
+524 PFIFWISDLSQPDGL
-539 GITPLLMGAS
+539 GITPILMGAS
-549 MYFQQKL
+549 MYIQQKM

>member
-1 MILYPET
+1 
-8 LIPVGLIARNFR
+8 
-20 KFYNINLFFMDKNT
+20 MDKNT

-42 AIMVGWYALFPPPDP
+42 AIMVGWYALFPPPEP
-57 PPREVVN
+57 PPREAFN
-64 TVELATDQNITSSR
+64 TVDQTLTEQNSASSR
-78 TESAV
+78 TDSAG
-83 TKYADSSFSTT
+83 TGYTDSTLSSAAP
-94 STLSSI
+94 LSSI
-100 AEVDSSLPSKEII
+100 AEVDSSLPSKEVS
-113 IETDNY
+113 IETANY

-125 RGGIGKS
+125 RGGIAKS

-155 TFIGPDYRDEVTEDN
+155 SFIGPDYRDEVTEDN
-170 RVQMFGNHLEEVPAF
+170 RVQMFGNHLAEVPAF
-185 SQEFKNDTRT
+185 SQEFKNDAKT
-195 SAAFRNAVFASSAE
+195 SALFRNAVFAASADE
-209 NLVLEDGEGSA
+209 IVLDETEGKV
-220 TLTLTSPIV
+220 TLTLTSPIL
-229 NGLQMIKIFEV
+229 NGLQMIKFFEV
-240 TPDSYILNYRVQ
+240 TPDSYIINYRVQ
-252 LINRS
+252 LINRAD
-257 NEVRA
+257 EAQAV
-262 LEVLYFFGEQR
+262 EVLYFFGEQR
-273 LSDSNGGMQQVSH
+273 LSDSNGGMRQVAH
-286 EGPVFFFD
+286 EGPVFYFD
-294 ESLQTESTDNIEN
+294 ESLQTETTDDIEG

-326 AAVPMTP
+326 AVVPMTT

-343 YLSEPQPNVQGERM
+343 YLSDSQPNVQGERL

-381 KMYYGPK
+381 RMYYGPK
-388 EDQELLKFGHSLVV
+388 EDEELLKFGHNLLV
-402 SHDMTLEILAAPL
+402 SHDMTLEILAGPL
-415 LDLLRWIYGY
+415 LDLLRLIYGY

-443 LFPLTYKGMKSMK
+443 LFPLTFKGMKSMK

-483 MALYRKNRVNP
+483 MELYRKNRVNP
-494 LGGCLPMLLQL
+494 LGGCLPMVLQI

-524 PFMLWISDLSQPDGL
+524 PFMFWISDLSQPDGL

-591 YWVTSNILSIAQQQ
+591 YWVTSNVLSIAQQQ

>member
-1 MILYPET
+1 
-8 LIPVGLIARNFR
+8 
-20 KFYNINLFFMDKNT
+20 MDKNT

-42 AIMVGWYALFPPPDP
+42 AIMVGWYALFPPPEP
-57 PPREVVN
+57 PPREIVQ
-64 TVELATDQNITSSR
+64 TFDQTLTEQNVASSR
-78 TESAV
+78 TET
-83 TKYADSSFSTT
+83 TKTGYIEPTHSTAAP
-94 STLSSI
+94 LSSI
-100 AEVDSSLPSKEII
+100 AEVDSSLPSKEVS

-125 RGGIGKS
+125 RGGIAKS

-150 FPFLT
+150 FPILT
-155 TFIGPDYRDEVTEDN
+155 SFIGPDYSDEVTENN
-170 RVQMFGNHLEEVPAF
+170 RVQMLGNHLAEVPAF
-185 SQEFKNDTRT
+185 SQDFKNAPEIT
-195 SAAFRNAVFASSAE
+195 ALFRNAVFASSADE
-209 NLVLEDGEGSA
+209 VVLDEGEDIFS
-220 TLTLTSPIV
+220 LTLTSPIIK
-229 NGLQMIKIFEV
+229 GLQLIKFFEV
-240 TPDSYILNYRVQ
+240 SQDSYILNYRVQ

-257 NEVRA
+257 NESQAV
-262 LEVLYFFGEQR
+262 EVLYFFGEQR
-273 LSDSNGGMQQVSH
+273 LSDSDGGMQQVSH
-286 EGPVFFFD
+286 EGPVFYFD
-294 ESLQTESTDNIEN
+294 ESLQTETTDNIEG

-326 AAVPMTP
+326 AAVPMSP

-343 YLSEPQPNVQGERM
+343 YLSDPQPNVQGERL

-381 KMYYGPK
+381 RMYFGPK
-388 EDQELLKFGHSLVV
+388 ADDELLKFGHNLVE
-402 SHDMTLEILAAPL
+402 SHDMMLETLAAPL
-415 LDLLRWIYGY
+415 LDLLRMIYGY

-435 LTIIVRLV
+435 LTTIVRLV
-443 LFPLTYKGMKSMK
+443 LFPLTFKGMKSMK
-456 RMQQLSPRMKKLQ
+456 RMQQLTPRMKKLQ
-469 AKYKNNKEKLNKEM
+469 EKYKNNKEKLNKEM
-483 MALYRKNRVNP
+483 MELYRKNRVNP

-511 YSSLSSAVELRHA
+511 YSALSSAVELRHA
-524 PFMLWISDLSQPDGL
+524 PFIFWISDLSQPDGL
-539 GITPLLMGAS
+539 GITPILMGAS
-549 MYFQQKL
+549 MYIQQKM

>member
-1 MILYPET
+1 
-8 LIPVGLIARNFR
+8 
-20 KFYNINLFFMDKNT
+20 MDKNT

-42 AIMVGWYALFPPPDP
+42 AIMVGWYALFPPPEP

-64 TVELATDQNITSSR
+64 TVDQTLTEHKSASSR
-78 TESAV
+78 TEIAETGYS
-83 TKYADSSFSTT
+83 D
-94 STLSSI
+94 STLSTAAPLTSI
-100 AEVDSSLPSKEII
+100 AEVDSSLPSKEVS

-125 RGGIGKS
+125 RGGIAKS

-150 FPFLT
+150 FPMLT
-155 TFIGPDYRDEVTEDN
+155 SFIGPDYRDEVTEDN
-170 RVQMFGNHLEEVPAF
+170 RVQMFGNHLAEVPAF
-185 SQEFKNDTRT
+185 TQEFKNDPKT
-195 SAAFRNAVFASSAE
+195 SALFRNAVFATSAE
-209 NLVLEDGEGSA
+209 EIVLDEGEGKV
-220 TLTLTSPIV
+220 TLTLTSPV
-229 NGLQMIKIFEV
+229 LNELQLIKYFEV
-240 TPDSYILNYRVQ
+240 TPDSYIINYRVQ

-257 NEVRA
+257 NEAQAV
-262 LEVLYFFGEQR
+262 EVLYFFGEQR
-273 LSDSNGGMQQVSH
+273 LSDSNGGMSQVSH
-286 EGPVFFFD
+286 EGPVFYFD
-294 ESLQTESTDNIEN
+294 ESLQTETTDNIEG

-326 AAVPMTP
+326 AAVPMTT
-333 VRNGFFRAGA
+333 VRNGLFRAGA
-343 YLSEPQPNVQGERM
+343 YLSDPQPNVQGERL

-381 KMYYGPK
+381 RMYYGPK
-388 EDQELLKFGHSLVV
+388 EDEELLKFGHNLVV
-402 SHDMTLEILAAPL
+402 SHDMTLEVLAGPL
-415 LDLLRWIYGY
+415 LDLLRLIYSY

-443 LFPLTYKGMKSMK
+443 LFPLTFKGMKSMK

-483 MALYRKNRVNP
+483 MELYRKNRVNP
-494 LGGCLPMLLQL
+494 LGGCLPMLLQI

-524 PFMLWISDLSQPDGL
+524 PFMFWISDLSQPDGL

-591 YWVTSNILSIAQQQ
+591 YWVTSNVLSIAQQQ

>member
-1 MILYPET
+1 
-8 LIPVGLIARNFR
+8 
-20 KFYNINLFFMDKNT
+20 MDKNT

-42 AIMVGWYALFPPPDP
+42 AIMIGWYAIFPPPEP
-57 PPREVVN
+57 PLNNVVN
-64 TVELATDQNITSSR
+64 TVDQTLTDQNAVSSR
-78 TESAV
+78 TDSSEL
-83 TKYADSSFSTT
+83 KYADSNLSTAEP
-94 STLSSI
+94 LSSI
-100 AEVDSSLPSKEII
+100 AEVDSSLPSKEVV
-113 IETDNY
+113 IETENY
-119 RLVLDT
+119 RLILDT

-155 TFIGPDYRDEVTEDN
+155 SFIGPDYRDEVTAGN

-185 SQEFKNDTRT
+185 TQEFINDAKT
-195 SAAFRNAVFASSAE
+195 SALFRNAVFASSAE
-209 NLVLEDGEGSA
+209 NLVLEEGEGNV

-229 NGLQMIKIFEV
+229 NGLQLIKIFEV
-240 TPDSYILNYRVQ
+240 TPASYILNYRVQ

-257 NEVRA
+257 DEVRA

-294 ESLQTESTDNIEN
+294 DSLQTESTDNIEN

-326 AAVPMTP
+326 AAVPMTT
-333 VRNGFFRAGA
+333 VRNGFFRAGT
-343 YLSEPQPNVQGERM
+343 YLSEPQRNVQSERK

-366 PPTNLQPNLLVESDF
+366 PPTNLQPNLLVESEF

-388 EDQELLKFGHSLVV
+388 EDEELMKFGHNLVV
-402 SHDMTLEILAAPL
+402 SHDMTLEVLAGPL
-415 LDLLRWIYGY
+415 LDLLRMIYGY

-435 LTIIVRLV
+435 LTIIVRIV

-483 MALYRKNRVNP
+483 MGLYRKNRVNP

-524 PFMLWISDLSQPDGL
+524 PFILWISDLSQPDGL

-556 TPQTAMMDSTQ
+556 TPQTAMMDPTQ

>member
-1 MILYPET
+1 
-8 LIPVGLIARNFR
+8 
-20 KFYNINLFFMDKNT
+20 MDKNT

-42 AIMVGWYALFPPPDP
+42 AIMVGWYAIFPPPEP

-64 TVELATDQNITSSR
+64 TVDQTLTEHKSASSR
-78 TESAV
+78 TEIAETGYS
-83 TKYADSSFSTT
+83 D
-94 STLSSI
+94 STLSTAAPLASI
-100 AEVDSSLPSKEII
+100 AEVDSSLPSKEVS
-113 IETDNY
+113 IETNNY

-125 RGGIGKS
+125 RGGIAKS

-150 FPFLT
+150 FPMLT
-155 TFIGPDYRDEVTEDN
+155 SFIGPDYRDEVTEDN
-170 RVQMFGNHLEEVPAF
+170 RVQMFGNHLAEVPAF
-185 SQEFKNDTRT
+185 TQEFKNDPKT
-195 SAAFRNAVFASSAE
+195 SALFRNAVFATSAE
-209 NLVLEDGEGSA
+209 EIVLDEGEGKV
-220 TLTLTSPIV
+220 TLTLTSPV
-229 NGLQMIKIFEV
+229 LNGLQLIKYFEV
-240 TPDSYILNYRVQ
+240 TPGNYIINYRVQ

-257 NEVRA
+257 NEAQAV
-262 LEVLYFFGEQR
+262 EVLYFFGEQR

-286 EGPVFFFD
+286 EGPVFYFD
-294 ESLQTESTDNIEN
+294 ESLQTETTDNIEG

-326 AAVPMTP
+326 AAVPMTT
-333 VRNGFFRAGA
+333 VRNGLFRAGA
-343 YLSEPQPNVQGERM
+343 YLSDPQPNVQGERL

-381 KMYYGPK
+381 RMYYGPK
-388 EDQELLKFGHSLVV
+388 EDEELLKFGHNLVL
-402 SHDMTLEILAAPL
+402 SHDRMLEILAGPL
-415 LDLLRWIYGY
+415 LDLLRLIYGY
-425 VGNYGVAIII
+425 VENYGVAIII

-443 LFPLTYKGMKSMK
+443 LFPLTFKGMKSMK

-483 MALYRKNRVNP
+483 MELYRKNRVNP
-494 LGGCLPMLLQL
+494 LGGCLPMLLQI

-511 YSSLSSAVELRHA
+511 YSALSSAVELRHA
-524 PFMLWISDLSQPDGL
+524 PFMFWISDLSQPDGL

-549 MYFQQKL
+549 MYYQQKL
-556 TPQTAMMDSTQ
+556 TPHTAMMDSTQ

-591 YWVTSNILSIAQQQ
+591 YWVTSNVLSIAQQQ

>member
-1 MILYPET
+1 
-8 LIPVGLIARNFR
+8 
-20 KFYNINLFFMDKNT
+20 MDKNT

-42 AIMVGWYALFPPPDP
+42 AIMVGWYALFPPAEP
-57 PPREVVN
+57 PPVEVVN
-64 TVELATDQNITSSR
+64 TVEQSLTVQNGLSSR
-78 TESAV
+78 TESAESGY
-83 TKYADSSFSTT
+83 TDSTLSSAAP
-94 STLSSI
+94 LSSI
-100 AEVDSSLPSKEII
+100 AEVDSSLPSKEVR

-119 RLVLDT
+119 QLVLDT
-125 RGGIGKS
+125 RGGIAKS

-155 TFIGPDYRDEVTEDN
+155 SFIGPDYREEVTEDN
-170 RVQMFGNHLEEVPAF
+170 RVQMFGNHLAGVPAF
-185 SQEFKNDTRT
+185 SQEFKNDAKT
-195 SAAFRNAVFASSAE
+195 SSLFRNAVFATSADE
-209 NLVLEDGEGSA
+209 IVLTEGGGKV
-220 TLTLTSPIV
+220 TLTLTSPIL
-229 NGLQMIKIFEV
+229 NGLQLIKFFEV
-240 TPDSYILNYRVQ
+240 IPDSYIINYRVQ

-257 NEVRA
+257 NEAQA
-262 LEVLYFFGEQR
+262 LEVIYFFGEQR
-273 LSDSNGGMQQVSH
+273 LSDSEGGMRQVAH
-286 EGPVFFFD
+286 EGPVFYFD
-294 ESLQTESTDNIEN
+294 ESLQTETTDNIEG

-333 VRNGFFRAGA
+333 VRNGLFRAGA
-343 YLSEPQPNVQGERM
+343 YLSDPQANVQGERL

-366 PPTNLQPNLLVESDF
+366 PSTNLQPNLLVESEF
-381 KMYYGPK
+381 SMYYGPK
-388 EDQELLKFGHSLVV
+388 ENEELLKFGHNLVV
-402 SHDMTLEILAAPL
+402 SHDMTLEVLAEPL
-415 LDLLRWIYGY
+415 LDLLRLIYSY

-435 LTIIVRLV
+435 LTIIVRLL
-443 LFPLTYKGMKSMK
+443 LFPLTFKGMKSMK

-494 LGGCLPMLLQL
+494 LGGCLPMLLQI

-511 YSSLSSAVELRHA
+511 YSALSSAVELRHA
-524 PFMLWISDLSQPDGL
+524 PFMFWISDLSQPDGL

-556 TPQTAMMDSTQ
+556 TPQTAMMDPTQ

-591 YWVTSNILSIAQQQ
+591 YWVTSNVLSIAQQQ

>member
-1 MILYPET
+1 
-8 LIPVGLIARNFR
+8 
-20 KFYNINLFFMDKNT
+20 
-34 LLAVVLSG
+34 
-42 AIMVGWYALFPPPDP
+42 MVGWYALFPPPEP
-57 PPREVVN
+57 PPREIVS
-64 TVELATDQNITSSR
+64 TVEQTLSDQNVVSSR
-78 TESAV
+78 TNATNSE
-83 TKYADSSFSTT
+83 YAK
-94 STLSSI
+94 STLSTTALAAI
-100 AEVDSSLPSKEII
+100 AEVDNSLPSKEVT
-113 IETDNY
+113 IETENY

-125 RGGIGKS
+125 RGAIGKS

-155 TFIGPDYRDEVTEDN
+155 SFIGPDYRDEVTEDN
-170 RVQMFGNHLEEVPAF
+170 RVQMFGNHLTEVPAF
-185 SQEFKNDTRT
+185 TQEFKNDAKTN
-195 SAAFRNAVFASSAE
+195 ALFRNAVFAASSDH
-209 NLVLEDGEGSA
+209 LVLEDGEGNT
-220 TLTLTSPIV
+220 TLTLTSPIL
-229 NGLQMIKIFEV
+229 NGLQMIKIFEG

-257 NEVRA
+257 EEVRA
-262 LEVLYFFGEQR
+262 VEVLYFFGEQR
-273 LSDSNGGMQQVSH
+273 LSDSDGGMQQVSH

-294 ESLQTESTDNIEN
+294 ESLQTESTDNIEV

-343 YLSEPQPNVQGERM
+343 YLSESQPNVQGERK

-381 KMYYGPK
+381 RMYYGPK
-388 EDQELLKFGHSLVV
+388 EDQELLKFGHNLVV

-415 LDLLRWIYGY
+415 LDLLRFIFGY

-435 LTIIVRLV
+435 LTIIVRVV
-443 LFPLTYKGMKSMK
+443 LFPLTFKGMKSMK

-494 LGGCLPMLLQL
+494 LGGCLPMLLQI

-524 PFMLWISDLSQPDGL
+524 PFMFWISDLSQPDGL

-556 TPQTAMMDSTQ
+556 TPQTAMMDPTQ

>member
-1 MILYPET
+1 
-8 LIPVGLIARNFR
+8 
-20 KFYNINLFFMDKNT
+20 MDKNT

-42 AIMVGWYALFPPPDP
+42 AIMVGWYALFPPPEP

-64 TVELATDQNITSSR
+64 TVDQTLTEHKSTSSR
-78 TESAV
+78 TEIAETGYS
-83 TKYADSSFSTT
+83 D
-94 STLSSI
+94 STLSTAAPLASI
-100 AEVDSSLPSKEII
+100 AEVDSSLPSKEVS

-125 RGGIGKS
+125 RGGIAKS

-150 FPFLT
+150 FPMLT
-155 TFIGPDYRDEVTEDN
+155 SFIGPDYRDEVTEDN
-170 RVQMFGNHLEEVPAF
+170 RVQMFGNHLAEVPAF
-185 SQEFKNDTRT
+185 TQEFKNDPKT
-195 SAAFRNAVFASSAE
+195 SALFRNAVFATSAE
-209 NLVLEDGEGSA
+209 EIVLDEGEGKV
-220 TLTLTSPIV
+220 TLTLTSPV
-229 NGLQMIKIFEV
+229 LNGLQLIKYFEV
-240 TPDSYILNYRVQ
+240 TPDSYIINYRVQ

-257 NEVRA
+257 NEAQAV
-262 LEVLYFFGEQR
+262 EVLYFFGEQR
-273 LSDSNGGMQQVSH
+273 LSDSNGGMSQVSH
-286 EGPVFFFD
+286 EGPVFYFD
-294 ESLQTESTDNIEN
+294 ESLQTETTDNIEG

-326 AAVPMTP
+326 AAVPMTT
-333 VRNGFFRAGA
+333 VRNGLFRAGA
-343 YLSEPQPNVQGERM
+343 YLSDPQPNVQGERL

-381 KMYYGPK
+381 RMYYGPK
-388 EDQELLKFGHSLVV
+388 EDEELLKFGHNLVV
-402 SHDMTLEILAAPL
+402 SHDMTLEVLAGPL
-415 LDLLRWIYGY
+415 LDLLRLIYSY

-443 LFPLTYKGMKSMK
+443 LFPLTFKGMKSMK

-483 MALYRKNRVNP
+483 MELYRKNRVNP
-494 LGGCLPMLLQL
+494 LGGCLPMLLQI

-524 PFMLWISDLSQPDGL
+524 PFMFWISDLSQPDGL

-591 YWVTSNILSIAQQQ
+591 YWVTSNVLSIAQQQ

>member
-1 MILYPET
+1 
-8 LIPVGLIARNFR
+8 
-20 KFYNINLFFMDKNT
+20 MDKNT

-42 AIMVGWYALFPPPDP
+42 AIMVGWYAIFPPPEP

-64 TVELATDQNITSSR
+64 TVDQTLTEHKSASSR
-78 TESAV
+78 TEIAETGYS
-83 TKYADSSFSTT
+83 D
-94 STLSSI
+94 STLSTAAPLASI
-100 AEVDSSLPSKEII
+100 AEVDSSLPSKEVS

-125 RGGIGKS
+125 RGGIAKS

-150 FPFLT
+150 FPMLT
-155 TFIGPDYRDEVTEDN
+155 SFIGPDYQDEVTEDN
-170 RVQMFGNHLEEVPAF
+170 RVQMFGNHLAEVPAF
-185 SQEFKNDTRT
+185 TQEFKNDPKT
-195 SAAFRNAVFASSAE
+195 SALFRNAVFATSAE
-209 NLVLEDGEGSA
+209 EIVLDEGEGKV
-220 TLTLTSPIV
+220 TLTLTSPV
-229 NGLQMIKIFEV
+229 LNGLQLIKYFEV
-240 TPDSYILNYRVQ
+240 TPGNYIINYRVQ

-257 NEVRA
+257 NEAQAV
-262 LEVLYFFGEQR
+262 EVLYFFGEQR

-286 EGPVFFFD
+286 EGPVFYFD
-294 ESLQTESTDNIEN
+294 ESLQTETTDNIEG

-326 AAVPMTP
+326 AAVPMTT
-333 VRNGFFRAGA
+333 VRNGLFRAGA
-343 YLSEPQPNVQGERM
+343 YLSDPQPNVQGERL

-381 KMYYGPK
+381 RMYYGPK
-388 EDQELLKFGHSLVV
+388 EDEELLKFGHNLVL
-402 SHDMTLEILAAPL
+402 SHDRMLEILAGPL
-415 LDLLRWIYGY
+415 LDLLRLIYGY
-425 VGNYGVAIII
+425 VENYGVAIII

-443 LFPLTYKGMKSMK
+443 LFPLTFKGMKSMK

-483 MALYRKNRVNP
+483 MELYRKNRVNP
-494 LGGCLPMLLQL
+494 LGGCLPMLLQI

-511 YSSLSSAVELRHA
+511 YSALSSAVELRHA
-524 PFMLWISDLSQPDGL
+524 PFMFWISDLSQPDGL

-549 MYFQQKL
+549 MYYQQKL

-591 YWVTSNILSIAQQQ
+591 YWVTSNVLSIAQQQ

>member
-1 MILYPET
+1 
-8 LIPVGLIARNFR
+8 
-20 KFYNINLFFMDKNT
+20 MDKNT

-42 AIMVGWYALFPPPDP
+42 AIMVGWYALFPPPEP

-64 TVELATDQNITSSR
+64 TVDQTLTEHKSASSR
-78 TESAV
+78 TEIAETGYS
-83 TKYADSSFSTT
+83 DSTVSTAAP
-94 STLSSI
+94 LASI
-100 AEVDSSLPSKEII
+100 AEVDISLPSKEVS

-125 RGGIGKS
+125 RGGIAKS

-150 FPFLT
+150 FPMLT
-155 TFIGPDYRDEVTEDN
+155 SFIGPDYRDEVTEDN
-170 RVQMFGNHLEEVPAF
+170 RVQMFGNHLAEVPAF
-185 SQEFKNDTRT
+185 TQEFKNDPKT
-195 SAAFRNAVFASSAE
+195 SALFRNAVFAASAE
-209 NLVLEDGEGSA
+209 EIVLYEGEGKV
-220 TLTLTSPIV
+220 TLTLTSPV
-229 NGLQMIKIFEV
+229 LNELQLIKYFEV
-240 TPDSYILNYRVQ
+240 TPDSYIINYRVQ

-257 NEVRA
+257 NEAQAV
-262 LEVLYFFGEQR
+262 EVLYFFGEQR
-273 LSDSNGGMQQVSH
+273 LSDSNGGMSQVSH
-286 EGPVFFFD
+286 EGPVFYFD
-294 ESLQTESTDNIEN
+294 ESLQTETTDNIEG

-326 AAVPMTP
+326 AAVPMTT
-333 VRNGFFRAGA
+333 VRNGLFRAGA
-343 YLSEPQPNVQGERM
+343 YLSDPQPNVQGERL

-381 KMYYGPK
+381 RMYYGPK
-388 EDQELLKFGHSLVV
+388 EDEELLKFGHNLVV
-402 SHDMTLEILAAPL
+402 SHDMTLEVLAGPL
-415 LDLLRWIYGY
+415 LDLLRLIYSY

-443 LFPLTYKGMKSMK
+443 LFPLTFKGMKSMK

-483 MALYRKNRVNP
+483 MELYRKNRVNP
-494 LGGCLPMLLQL
+494 LGGCLPMLLQI

-524 PFMLWISDLSQPDGL
+524 PFMFWISDLSQPDGL

-591 YWVTSNILSIAQQQ
+591 YWVTSNVLSIAQQQ

>member
-1 MILYPET
+1 
-8 LIPVGLIARNFR
+8 
-20 KFYNINLFFMDKNT
+20 MDKNT

-42 AIMVGWYALFPPPDP
+42 AIMVGWYALFPPPEP
-57 PPREVVN
+57 PPREIVQ
-64 TVELATDQNITSSR
+64 TFDQTLTEQNVASSR
-78 TESAV
+78 TET
-83 TKYADSSFSTT
+83 TKTGYIEPTHSTAAP
-94 STLSSI
+94 LSSI
-100 AEVDSSLPSKEII
+100 AEVDSSLPSKEVS

-125 RGGIGKS
+125 RGGIAKS

-150 FPFLT
+150 FPILT
-155 TFIGPDYRDEVTEDN
+155 SFIGPDYSDEVTENN
-170 RVQMFGNHLEEVPAF
+170 RVQMLGNHLAEVPAF
-185 SQEFKNDTRT
+185 SQDFKNAPEIT
-195 SAAFRNAVFASSAE
+195 ALFRNAVFASSADE
-209 NLVLEDGEGSA
+209 VVLDEGEDIFS
-220 TLTLTSPIV
+220 LTLTSPIIK
-229 NGLQMIKIFEV
+229 GLQLIKFFEV
-240 TPDSYILNYRVQ
+240 SQDSYILNYRVQ

-257 NEVRA
+257 NESQAV
-262 LEVLYFFGEQR
+262 EVLYFFGEQR
-273 LSDSNGGMQQVSH
+273 LSDSDGGMQQVSH
-286 EGPVFFFD
+286 EGPVFYFD
-294 ESLQTESTDNIEN
+294 ESLQTETTDNIEG

-333 VRNGFFRAGA
+333 IRNGFFRAGA
-343 YLSEPQPNVQGERM
+343 YLSDPQPNVQGERL

-381 KMYYGPK
+381 RMYYGPK
-388 EDQELLKFGHSLVV
+388 ADDELLKFGHNLVE
-402 SHDMTLEILAAPL
+402 SHDMMLETLAAPL
-415 LDLLRWIYGY
+415 LDLLRMIYGY

-435 LTIIVRLV
+435 LTTIVRLV
-443 LFPLTYKGMKSMK
+443 LFPLTFKGMKSMK
-456 RMQQLSPRMKKLQ
+456 RMQQLTPRMKKLQ
-469 AKYKNNKEKLNKEM
+469 EKYKNNKEKLNKEM

-511 YSSLSSAVELRHA
+511 YSALSSAVELRHA
-524 PFMLWISDLSQPDGL
+524 PFIFWISDLSQPDGL
-539 GITPLLMGAS
+539 GITPILMGAS
-549 MYFQQKL
+549 MYIQQKM

>member
-1 MILYPET
+1 
-8 LIPVGLIARNFR
+8 
-20 KFYNINLFFMDKNT
+20 MDKNT

-42 AIMVGWYALFPPPDP
+42 AIMVGWYALFPPAEP
-57 PPREVVN
+57 PPVEVVN
-64 TVELATDQNITSSR
+64 TVEQSLTVQNGLSSR
-78 TESAV
+78 TESAESGY
-83 TKYADSSFSTT
+83 TDSTLSSAAP
-94 STLSSI
+94 LSSI
-100 AEVDSSLPSKEII
+100 AEVDSSLPSKEVR

-119 RLVLDT
+119 QLVLDT
-125 RGGIGKS
+125 RGGIAKS

-155 TFIGPDYRDEVTEDN
+155 SFIGPDYREEVTEDN
-170 RVQMFGNHLEEVPAF
+170 RVQMFGNHLAGVPAF
-185 SQEFKNDTRT
+185 SQEFKNDAKT
-195 SAAFRNAVFASSAE
+195 SSLFRNAVFATSADE
-209 NLVLEDGEGSA
+209 IVLTEGGGKV
-220 TLTLTSPIV
+220 TLTLTSPIL
-229 NGLQMIKIFEV
+229 NGLQLIKFFEV
-240 TPDSYILNYRVQ
+240 IPDSYIINYRVQ

-257 NEVRA
+257 NEAQA
-262 LEVLYFFGEQR
+262 LEVIYFFGEQR
-273 LSDSNGGMQQVSH
+273 LSDSEGGMRQVAH
-286 EGPVFFFD
+286 EGPVFYFD
-294 ESLQTESTDNIEN
+294 ESLQTETTDNIEG

-333 VRNGFFRAGA
+333 VRNGLFRAGA
-343 YLSEPQPNVQGERM
+343 YLSDPQANVQGERL

-366 PPTNLQPNLLVESDF
+366 PSTNLQPNLLVESEF
-381 KMYYGPK
+381 SMYYGPK
-388 EDQELLKFGHSLVV
+388 ENEELLKFGHNLVV
-402 SHDMTLEILAAPL
+402 SHDMTLEVLAEPL
-415 LDLLRWIYGY
+415 LDLLRLIYGY

-435 LTIIVRLV
+435 LTIIVRLL
-443 LFPLTYKGMKSMK
+443 LFPLTFKGMKSMK

-494 LGGCLPMLLQL
+494 LGGCLPMLLQI

-511 YSSLSSAVELRHA
+511 YSALSSAVELRHA
-524 PFMLWISDLSQPDGL
+524 PFMFWISDLSQPDGL

-556 TPQTAMMDSTQ
+556 TPQTAMMDPTQ

-591 YWVTSNILSIAQQQ
+591 YWVTSNVLSIAQQQ

>member
-1 MILYPET
+1 
-8 LIPVGLIARNFR
+8 
-20 KFYNINLFFMDKNT
+20 MDKNT

-42 AIMVGWYALFPPPDP
+42 AIMVGWYALFPPPEP
-57 PPREVVN
+57 PPREIVQ
-64 TVELATDQNITSSR
+64 TSDQTLTEQNVASSR
-78 TESAV
+78 TV
-83 TKYADSSFSTT
+83 TTKTGYIEPTHSTAAP
-94 STLSSI
+94 LSSI
-100 AEVDSSLPSKEII
+100 AEVDSSLPSKEVS

-125 RGGIGKS
+125 RGGIAKS

-150 FPFLT
+150 FPILT
-155 TFIGPDYRDEVTEDN
+155 SFIGPDYSDEVTENN
-170 RVQMFGNHLEEVPAF
+170 RVQMLGNHLAEVPAF
-185 SQEFKNDTRT
+185 SQDFKNAPEIT
-195 SAAFRNAVFASSAE
+195 ALFRNAVFASSAE
-209 NLVLEDGEGSA
+209 EIFAGEGEGNVV
-220 TLTLTSPIV
+220 LTLTSPII
-229 NGLQMIKIFEV
+229 NGLQLIKFFEV
-240 TPDSYILNYRVQ
+240 TPESYILNFRVQ

-257 NEVRA
+257 NKTQAV
-262 LEVLYFFGEQR
+262 EVLYFFGEQR
-273 LSDSNGGMQQVSH
+273 LSDSDGGMQQVSH
-286 EGPVFFFD
+286 EGPVFYFD
-294 ESLQTESTDNIEN
+294 ESLQTETTDNIEG

-343 YLSEPQPNVQGERM
+343 YLSDPQPNVQGERL

-381 KMYYGPK
+381 RMYYGPK
-388 EDQELLKFGHSLVV
+388 ADDELLKFGHNLVE
-402 SHDMTLEILAAPL
+402 SHDMMLETLAAPL
-415 LDLLRWIYGY
+415 LDLLRMIYGY

-435 LTIIVRLV
+435 LTTIVRLV
-443 LFPLTYKGMKSMK
+443 LFPLTFKGMKSMK
-456 RMQQLSPRMKKLQ
+456 RMQQLTPRMKKLQ
-469 AKYKNNKEKLNKEM
+469 EKYKNNKEKLNKEM
-483 MALYRKNRVNP
+483 MELYRKNRVNP

-511 YSSLSSAVELRHA
+511 YSALSSAVELRHA
-524 PFMLWISDLSQPDGL
+524 PFIFWISDLSQPDGL
-539 GITPLLMGAS
+539 GITPILMGAS
-549 MYFQQKL
+549 MYIQQKM

>member
-1 MILYPET
+1 
-8 LIPVGLIARNFR
+8 
-20 KFYNINLFFMDKNT
+20 MDKNT

-42 AIMVGWYALFPPPDP
+42 AIMVGWYALFPPPEP
-57 PPREVVN
+57 PPREIVQ
-64 TVELATDQNITSSR
+64 TFDQTLTEQNVASSR
-78 TESAV
+78 TET
-83 TKYADSSFSTT
+83 TKTGYIEPTHSTAAP
-94 STLSSI
+94 LSSI
-100 AEVDSSLPSKEII
+100 AEVDSSLPSKEVS

-125 RGGIGKS
+125 RGGIAKS

-150 FPFLT
+150 FPILT
-155 TFIGPDYRDEVTEDN
+155 SFIGPDYSDEVTENN
-170 RVQMFGNHLEEVPAF
+170 RVQMLGNHLAEVPAF
-185 SQEFKNDTRT
+185 SQDFKNAPEIT
-195 SAAFRNAVFASSAE
+195 ALFRNAVFASSADE
-209 NLVLEDGEGSA
+209 VVLDEGEDIFS
-220 TLTLTSPIV
+220 LTLTSPIIK
-229 NGLQMIKIFEV
+229 GLQLIKFFEV
-240 TPDSYILNYRVQ
+240 SQDSYILNYRVQ

-257 NEVRA
+257 NESQAV
-262 LEVLYFFGEQR
+262 EVLYFFGEQR
-273 LSDSNGGMQQVSH
+273 LSDSDGGMQQVSH
-286 EGPVFFFD
+286 EGPVFYFD
-294 ESLQTESTDNIEN
+294 ESLQTETTEDIEG

-333 VRNGFFRAGA
+333 IRNGFFRAGA
-343 YLSEPQPNVQGERM
+343 YLSDPQPNVQGERL

-381 KMYYGPK
+381 RMYYGPK
-388 EDQELLKFGHSLVV
+388 ADDELLKFGHNLVE
-402 SHDMTLEILAAPL
+402 SHDMMLETLAAPL
-415 LDLLRWIYGY
+415 LDLLRMIYGY

-435 LTIIVRLV
+435 LTTIVRLV
-443 LFPLTYKGMKSMK
+443 LFPLTFKGMKSMK
-456 RMQQLSPRMKKLQ
+456 RMQQLTPRMKKLQ
-469 AKYKNNKEKLNKEM
+469 EKYKNNKEKLNKEM
-483 MALYRKNRVNP
+483 MELYRKNRVNP

-511 YSSLSSAVELRHA
+511 YSALSSAVELRHA
-524 PFMLWISDLSQPDGL
+524 PFIFWISDLSQPDGL
-539 GITPLLMGAS
+539 GITPILMGAS
-549 MYFQQKL
+549 MYIQQKM

>member
-1 MILYPET
+1 
-8 LIPVGLIARNFR
+8 
-20 KFYNINLFFMDKNT
+20 MDKNT

-42 AIMVGWYALFPPPDP
+42 AIMVGWYALFPPPEP
-57 PPREVVN
+57 PPREIVQ
-64 TVELATDQNITSSR
+64 TFDQTLTEQNVASSR
-78 TESAV
+78 TET
-83 TKYADSSFSTT
+83 TKTGYIEPTHSTAAP
-94 STLSSI
+94 LSSI
-100 AEVDSSLPSKEII
+100 AEVDSSLPSKEVS

-125 RGGIGKS
+125 RGGIAKS

-150 FPFLT
+150 FPILT
-155 TFIGPDYRDEVTEDN
+155 SFIGPDYSDEVTENN
-170 RVQMFGNHLEEVPAF
+170 RVQMLGNHLAEVPAF
-185 SQEFKNDTRT
+185 SQDFKNAPEIT
-195 SAAFRNAVFASSAE
+195 ALFRNAVFASSADE
-209 NLVLEDGEGSA
+209 VVLDEGEDIFS
-220 TLTLTSPIV
+220 LTLTSPIIK
-229 NGLQMIKIFEV
+229 GLQLIKFFEV
-240 TPDSYILNYRVQ
+240 SQDSYILNYRVQ

-257 NEVRA
+257 NESQAV
-262 LEVLYFFGEQR
+262 EVLYFFGEQR
-273 LSDSNGGMQQVSH
+273 LSDSDGGMQQVSH
-286 EGPVFFFD
+286 EGPVFYFD
-294 ESLQTESTDNIEN
+294 ESLQTETTDNIEG

-343 YLSEPQPNVQGERM
+343 YLSDPQPNVQGERL

-381 KMYYGPK
+381 RMYYGPK
-388 EDQELLKFGHSLVV
+388 ADDELLKFGHNLVE
-402 SHDMTLEILAAPL
+402 SHDMMLETLAAPL
-415 LDLLRWIYGY
+415 LDLLRMIYGY

-435 LTIIVRLV
+435 LTTIVRLV
-443 LFPLTYKGMKSMK
+443 LFPLTFKGMKSMK
-456 RMQQLSPRMKKLQ
+456 RMQQLTPRMKKLQ
-469 AKYKNNKEKLNKEM
+469 EKYKNNKEKLNKEM

-511 YSSLSSAVELRHA
+511 YSALSSAVELRHA
-524 PFMLWISDLSQPDGL
+524 PFIFWISDLSQPDGL
-539 GITPLLMGAS
+539 GITPILMGAS
-549 MYFQQKL
+549 MYIQQKM

>member
-1 MILYPET
+1 
-8 LIPVGLIARNFR
+8 
-20 KFYNINLFFMDKNT
+20 MDKNT

-42 AIMVGWYALFPPPDP
+42 AIMVGWYALFPPPEP
-57 PPREVVN
+57 PPREIVQ
-64 TVELATDQNITSSR
+64 TFDQTLTEQNVASSR
-78 TESAV
+78 TET
-83 TKYADSSFSTT
+83 TKTGYIEPTHSTAAP
-94 STLSSI
+94 LSSI
-100 AEVDSSLPSKEII
+100 AEVDSSLPSKEVS

-125 RGGIGKS
+125 RGGIAKS

-150 FPFLT
+150 FPILT
-155 TFIGPDYRDEVTEDN
+155 SFIGPDYSDEVTENN
-170 RVQMFGNHLEEVPAF
+170 RVQMLGNHLAEVPAF
-185 SQEFKNDTRT
+185 SQDFKNAPEIT
-195 SAAFRNAVFASSAE
+195 ALFRNAVFASSADE
-209 NLVLEDGEGSA
+209 VVLDEGEDIFS
-220 TLTLTSPIV
+220 LTLTSPIIK
-229 NGLQMIKIFEV
+229 GLQLIKFFEV
-240 TPDSYILNYRVQ
+240 SQDSYILNYRVQ

-257 NEVRA
+257 NESQAV
-262 LEVLYFFGEQR
+262 EVLYFFGEQR
-273 LSDSNGGMQQVSH
+273 LSDSDGGMQQVSH
-286 EGPVFFFD
+286 EGPVFYFD
-294 ESLQTESTDNIEN
+294 ESLQTETTDNIEG

-326 AAVPMTP
+326 AAVPMSP

-343 YLSEPQPNVQGERM
+343 YLSDPQPNVQGERL

-381 KMYYGPK
+381 RMYYGPK
-388 EDQELLKFGHSLVV
+388 ADDELLKFGHNLVV
-402 SHDMTLEILAAPL
+402 SHDMMLETLAAPL
-415 LDLLRWIYGY
+415 LDLLRMIYGY

-435 LTIIVRLV
+435 LTTIVRLV
-443 LFPLTYKGMKSMK
+443 LFPLTFKGMKSMK
-456 RMQQLSPRMKKLQ
+456 RMQQLTPRMKKLQ
-469 AKYKNNKEKLNKEM
+469 EKYKNNKEKLNKEM
-483 MALYRKNRVNP
+483 MELYRKNRVNP
-494 LGGCLPMLLQL
+494 LGGCLAMLLQL

-511 YSSLSSAVELRHA
+511 YSALSSAVELRHA
-524 PFMLWISDLSQPDGL
+524 PFIFWISDLSQPDGL
-539 GITPLLMGAS
+539 GITPILMGAS
-549 MYFQQKL
+549 MYIQQKM

>member
-1 MILYPET
+1 
-8 LIPVGLIARNFR
+8 
-20 KFYNINLFFMDKNT
+20 MDKNT

-42 AIMVGWYALFPPPDP
+42 AIMVGWYALFPPPEP
-57 PPREVVN
+57 PPREIVQTFDQ
-64 TVELATDQNITSSR
+64 TVTEQNVASTR
-78 TESAV
+78 TET
-83 TKYADSSFSTT
+83 TKTGYIEPTHSTAAP
-94 STLSSI
+94 LSSI
-100 AEVDSSLPSKEII
+100 AEVDSSLPSKEVS

-125 RGGIGKS
+125 RGGIAKS

-150 FPFLT
+150 FPILT
-155 TFIGPDYRDEVTEDN
+155 SFIGPDYSDEVTENN
-170 RVQMFGNHLEEVPAF
+170 RVQMLGNHLAEVPAF
-185 SQEFKNDTRT
+185 SQDFKNAPEIT
-195 SAAFRNAVFASSAE
+195 ALFRNAVFASSADE
-209 NLVLEDGEGSA
+209 VVLDEGEDIF
-220 TLTLTSPIV
+220 TVTLTSPIIK
-229 NGLQMIKIFEV
+229 GLQLIKFFEV
-240 TPDSYILNYRVQ
+240 SQDSYILNYRVQ

-257 NEVRA
+257 NESQAV
-262 LEVLYFFGEQR
+262 EVLYFFGEQR
-273 LSDSNGGMQQVSH
+273 LSDSDGGMQQVSH
-286 EGPVFFFD
+286 EGPVFYFD
-294 ESLQTESTDNIEN
+294 ESLQTETTEDIEG

-343 YLSEPQPNVQGERM
+343 YLSDPQPNVQGERL

-381 KMYYGPK
+381 RMYYGPK
-388 EDQELLKFGHSLVV
+388 ADDELLKFGHNLVV
-402 SHDMTLEILAAPL
+402 SHDMMLETLAAPL
-415 LDLLRWIYGY
+415 LDLLRMIYGY

-435 LTIIVRLV
+435 LTTIVRLV
-443 LFPLTYKGMKSMK
+443 LFPLTFKGMKSMK
-456 RMQQLSPRMKKLQ
+456 RMQQLTPRMKKLQ
-469 AKYKNNKEKLNKEM
+469 EKYKNNKEKLNKEM
-483 MALYRKNRVNP
+483 MELYRKNRVNP

-524 PFMLWISDLSQPDGL
+524 PFIFWISDLSQPDGL

-549 MYFQQKL
+549 MYIQQKM

-614 MQD
+614 MKD

>member
-1 MILYPET
+1 
-8 LIPVGLIARNFR
+8 
-20 KFYNINLFFMDKNT
+20 MDKNT

-42 AIMVGWYALFPPPDP
+42 AIMVGWYALFPPPEP
-57 PPREVVN
+57 PPREIVQ
-64 TVELATDQNITSSR
+64 TFDQTLTEQNVASTR
-78 TESAV
+78 TET
-83 TKYADSSFSTT
+83 TKTGYIEPTHSTAAP
-94 STLSSI
+94 LSSI
-100 AEVDSSLPSKEII
+100 AEVDSSLPSKEVS

-125 RGGIGKS
+125 RGGIAKS

-150 FPFLT
+150 FPILT
-155 TFIGPDYRDEVTEDN
+155 SFIGPDYSDEVTENN
-170 RVQMFGNHLEEVPAF
+170 RVQMLGNHLAEVPAF
-185 SQEFKNDTRT
+185 SQDFKNAPEIT
-195 SAAFRNAVFASSAE
+195 ALFRNAVFASSADE
-209 NLVLEDGEGSA
+209 VVLDEGEDIFS
-220 TLTLTSPIV
+220 LTLTSPIIK
-229 NGLQMIKIFEV
+229 GLQLIKFFEV
-240 TPDSYILNYRVQ
+240 SQDSYILNYRVQ

-257 NEVRA
+257 NESQAV
-262 LEVLYFFGEQR
+262 EVLYFFGEQR
-273 LSDSNGGMQQVSH
+273 LSDSDGGMQQVSH
-286 EGPVFFFD
+286 EGPVFYFD
-294 ESLQTESTDNIEN
+294 ESLQTETTEDIEG

-333 VRNGFFRAGA
+333 IRNGFFRAGA
-343 YLSEPQPNVQGERM
+343 YLSDPQPNVQGERL

-381 KMYYGPK
+381 RMYYGPK
-388 EDQELLKFGHSLVV
+388 ADDELLKFGHNLVE
-402 SHDMTLEILAAPL
+402 SHDMMLETLAAPL
-415 LDLLRWIYGY
+415 LDLLRMIYGY

-435 LTIIVRLV
+435 LTTIVRLV
-443 LFPLTYKGMKSMK
+443 LFPLTFKGMKSMK
-456 RMQQLSPRMKKLQ
+456 RMQQLTPRMKKLQ
-469 AKYKNNKEKLNKEM
+469 EKYKNNKEKLNKEM

-511 YSSLSSAVELRHA
+511 YSALSSAVELRHA
-524 PFMLWISDLSQPDGL
+524 PFIFWISDLSQPDGL
-539 GITPLLMGAS
+539 GITPILMGAS
-549 MYFQQKL
+549 MYIQQKM